1 MRIISICAILVA
13 GLITLASAQQPA
25 LTQSAIKMSGK
36 GVALSYSA
44 PSLQGRKIFGGV
56 VPYNQVW
63 LAGDGAAVTFRTD
76 VPLEVQGLAVPK
88 GEYTLYVLPDA
99 KEWQLIINKQIG
111 PQALKYNQKLDL
123 GRVPMDMKKAG
134 APVETL
140 KMTLTSLGSVAGKLE
155 MAWENTIASV
165 PFNIDSVKASA
176 EW

>member
-1 MRIISICAILVA
+1 MKIVSICAILIV
-13 GLITLASAQQPA
+13 GLLTLASAQQPA
-25 LTQSAIKMSGK
+25 LTQSAIKLSGK
-36 GVALSYSA
+36 GIALDYSTQ
-44 PSLQGRKIFGGV
+44 SMKGQKIFGAL

-63 LAGDGAAVTFRTD
+63 LVGGGAATFRTD

-88 GEYTLYVLPDA
+88 GEYTLYVVPDA

-123 GRVPMDMKKAG
+123 GRVPMDMKKAA

-140 KMTLTSLGSVAGKLE
+140 KLTLTSLGSVAGKLE
-155 MAWENTIASV
+155 IAWEGTLASV